1 MKIEIKKILEEIPNA
16 IHLGREFFL
25 HRIMSRLFRGPYI
38 ISKIELVD
46 TIRYD
51 IVNKFNRV
59 ERFKTIFREDSMDA
73 YNPTTSRHLYLLD
86 QEVLLYMEDTLS
98 EIYIYAAYNNP
109 NARGMKTV
117 WNMLAPFVKSEMSD
131 RGKISLMVKD
141 SYFGLS
147 TREFKLPDVE
157 VDLAMQYNDNLID
170 FHDEV
175 ISVLNG
181 KKKNGIIFLYGD
193 PGTGKTTYIRYLIS
207 KLERKVIFVP
217 SDMVHHLASP
227 DIMNFMLR
235 NKHSVMVIED
245 AESVLEDRS
254 NTRNSVVSNLLNLSD
269 GILSDALHIQFVC
282 TFNTNINQIDEAFF
296 RGGRMLA
303 IHEFKEL
310 ETVKANKL
318 AESLGMDKT
327 FEKPTKL
334 SDIYNSLGEMNRDK
348 RNKGIGFVKK

>member
-1 MKIEIKKILEEIPNA
+1 MKIEIRKILEEIPNA
-16 IHLGREFFL
+16 IHHYRDHFL
-25 HRIMSRLFRGPYI
+25 HRLMSRVTGMPYRI
-38 ISKIELVD
+38 YKIELDYTLLTEIVD
-46 TIRYD
+46 E
-51 IVNKFNRV
+51 FN
-59 ERFKTIFREDSMDA
+59 FNPALKTIFREVAMDE
-73 YNPTTSRHLYLLD
+73 YNPTTEKHLYLALE
-86 QEVLLYMEDTLS
+86 EVLLYLEYDFTKLS
-98 EIYIYAAYNNP
+98 IYVGSNDP
-109 NARGMKTV
+109 DARGMRRVRRLIKPYLNTRI
-117 WNMLAPFVKSEMSD
+117 PDK
-131 RGKISLMVKD
+131 GKIHLMFQTE
-141 SYFGLS
+141 FGFS
-147 TREFKLPDVE
+147 TREFELPNVK

-181 KKKNGIIFLYGD
+181 KKKNGIIFLHGD

-207 KLERKVIFVP
+207 NLERKIIFVP
-217 SDMVHHLASP
+217 SDMVPHLASP
-227 DIMNFMLR
+227 NFMNFMLG
-235 NKHSVMVIED
+235 NKDSVMVIED

-269 GILSDALHIQFVC
+269 GILSDALRIQFVC

-334 SDIYNSLGEMNRDK
+334 SDIYNNLGEMNRDK
-348 RNKGIGFVKK
+348 RRKGIGFAKK